1 MYFIMTS
8 AQKKIQNSS
17 KLRGRPKGSSY
28 PASPLTISQIKD
40 LYNSCY
46 GKHGH
51 YLRAFITFGLYS
63 GMRVGTIARLT
74 VNQAIDANGKVRDR
88 IIVQADDEKSK
99 STHTYHLAPN
109 GKRII
114 QEYVDY
120 LIRDNPLK
128 ANDTP
133 LFPSRKSGKCLGP
146 SSASRMISNLLK
158 KAGIEQNS
166 SHALRKTFA
175 TTCYTDL
182 GLGVIELSKLL
193 NHSTVNQTQNYI
205 MNLQPNI
212 TKALSGMKY

>member
-1 MYFIMTS
+1 M
-8 AQKKIQNSS
+8 A
-17 KLRGRPKGSSY
+17 GRPKGTSY
-28 PASPLTISQIKD
+28 PASPLSIPQINK

-46 GKHGH
+46 GKHGQ

-63 GMRVGTIARLT
+63 GMRVGTIARLS
-74 VNQAIDANGKVRDR
+74 VNQVVDANGKVRDR
-88 IIVQADDEKSK
+88 VIVQASDEKSNK
-99 STHTYHLAPN
+99 THTYHIAPN
-109 GKRII
+109 GKLII
-114 QEYVDY
+114 QEYIDCLVRVNT
-120 LIRDNPLK
+120 LSE
-128 ANDTP
+128 NDTP
-133 LFPSRKSGKCLGP
+133 LFPSRKGGKTLSP